1 MRRSVFILLI
11 VLALLVVLTFDI
23 LIKAGAFVRIEPHF
37 AGTCEPL
44 ALPGSAEDI
53 QVDRAA
59 GLAYLSVLDRRA
71 VRQGK
76 DVVGTIVAVDLNAEA
91 LGISP
96 VLVDA
101 PADFRPHG
109 LSLYSPPDG
118 PQRLFAISHPLSKP
132 HTVEIFERGADGLFH
147 HLETFH
153 NPLLV
158 DPNAIVAVGPRQ
170 FYVANFSGASPGIE
184 RFMEMYFGRALAEIV
199 YFDGE
204 VMRAV
209 DEPIAFGTGIAAS
222 ADGGRVYVSEANA
235 RRLRIY
241 SRDSETG
248 DLALVEDVDIDT
260 IPDNLN
266 VAEDG
271 AIWIAAHP
279 KPYQLLK
286 HLRDPARQSATQVLR
301 VAGDPQ
307 AENRIQE
314 IYLNAGD
321 AISAGSVA
329 ALLGKRLL
337 IGSMIE
343 PELLD
348 CRLP

>member
-11 VLALLVVLTFDI
+11 LLALLAVITFDI

-37 AGTCEPL
+37 AGTCESLP
-44 ALPGSAEDI
+44 LPGSAEDI
-53 QVDRAA
+53 QIDRTA

-71 VRQGK
+71 MIEGK
-76 DVVGTIVAVDLNAEA
+76 DVRGTILKVDLNAESLSA
-91 LGISP
+91 I
-96 VLVDA
+96 
-101 PADFRPHG
+101 PATANVPDDFRPHG
-109 LSLYSPPDG
+109 LSLYAAPDEA
-118 PQRLFAISHPLSKP
+118 QRLFVISHPRDKP
-132 HTVEIFERGADGLFH
+132 HTVEVFERGADGLFAH
-147 HLETFH
+147 VETIH

-158 DPNAIVAVGPRQ
+158 DPNAIVAVGSRQ

-184 RFMEMYFGRALAEIV
+184 RFIEMYFGRALAEIV

-235 RRLRIY
+235 RRLRIN

-248 DLALVEDVDIDT
+248 DLVLVEYVDIDT

-286 HLRDPARQSATQVLR
+286 HLQDPARQSATQVLR

-343 PELLD
+343 HELLV